1 MTNSLRQFALKSFA
15 ASLLS
20 VILCGCGSDPAKD
33 YAKGKEAF
41 DNADYKT
48 AVECFTD
55 VVENSPDNVDAL
67 VMLARSEF
75 ALGNLDAADAAIK
88 KVSSS
93 SADDVDV
100 VELTAQIA
108 FYRKDYKASA
118 DAYKKLVL
126 NHDLDPSIRSIGWT
140 GLGIIDFVKI
150 DIEPQSA
157 RLPHEARVKF
167 LQAIMLDRRNSSA
180 HFHLGY
186 LYRDAF
192 HCYDAAKEEFSLFLH
207 LEKSVD
213 DRVKRVKNEVLPSL
227 EEEIKKRAQTN
238 VSRIDTVGCASMLRK
253 GDDFFRRGKLK
264 DAADAYAKALKANP
278 ASYQAAMGQA
288 RSYVRLNR
296 NRSDREQAL
305 TAYLTACK
313 IRSYAIATYI
323 EAADF
328 ALRIGNTATAV
339 RLYSQALAASPTSVK
354 AVQGLIDSL
363 TKSGDIQAASVYRG
377 YLRTLSRTK

>member
-1 MTNSLRQFALKSFA
+1 MTNSSRQFALKSFV
-15 ASLLS
+15 ASAFF

-55 VVENSPDNVDAL
+55 VVENAPDNVDAL

-88 KVSSS
+88 KVPSS

-126 NHDLDPSIRSIGWT
+126 NHDLDPSIRSIGWA
-140 GLGIIDFVKI
+140 GLGIIDFARI
-150 DIEPQSA
+150 DSEPDSS

-180 HFHLGY
+180 HFHLAY
-186 LYRDAF
+186 LYRDTF
-192 HCYDAAKEEFSLFLH
+192 NCYEAAKEEFSLFVH
-207 LEKSVD
+207 IEQVVD
-213 DRVKRVKNEVLPSL
+213 ERVKRIKNEVLPSL
-227 EEEIKKRAQTN
+227 EEEIKNRSQTN

-253 GDDFFRRGKLK
+253 GDEFFKRRKFK
-264 DAADAYAKALKANP
+264 DAADAFAKALKANP
-278 ASYQAAMGQA
+278 TSYQAALELA
-288 RSYVRLNR
+288 RSYARLNR

-305 TAYLTACK
+305 GAYLTACK
-313 IRSYAIATYI
+313 IRSYAISTHI

-328 ALRIGNTATAV
+328 ALRIGNMATAV
-339 RLYSQALAASPTSVK
+339 RLYSQALASSPTSTK